1 MRNIFLSSSVAMAT
15 RHTLHDYYY
24 CAYMMKTRTTA
35 FKVGVCMR
43 FWGRGD
49 VADYIR
55 SENERNFVLPMDS
68 DRIEYEREGHDWS
81 HLVTL
86 SVVVVGNVAKGKYNK
101 NREEV
106 QRKIHKV
113 SPQESYGQFICIACI
128 FVMNIGMHTRLT
140 LFFAGNK

>member
-1 MRNIFLSSSVAMAT
+1 M
-15 RHTLHDYYY
+15 
-24 CAYMMKTRTTA
+24 
-35 FKVGVCMR
+35 
-43 FWGRGD
+43 
-49 VADYIR
+49 ADYIR

-113 SPQESYGQFICIACI
+113 SQNSFRKVTDSSYMYACI
-128 FVMNIGMHTRLT
+128 FVINICMHTRLT
-140 LFFAGNK
+140 LFLGGNK